1 VVTNN
6 NGNKNTAGI
15 KSING
20 NANTRNRNRK
30 TP

>member
-15 KSING
+15 RST
-20 NANTRNRNRK
+20 NTNNTNRRK
-30 TP
+30 PE